1 MSDHLEQDVHA
12 AGPGTIRLRVSLP
25 GTRFDAAG
33 SPAQTGTRFARTKLE
48 VLQEA
53 ADGWAVLWSATS
65 DGDQGVEEVALDVL
79 SAGTLKGRVTNL
91 SGMEGQFTLDCTF
104 VPRPA
109 PEPCPLVDR
118 PGRQRTHDGCPTA
131 WHGMA
136 RPLGQRCARRIG
148 VRHGWRR

>member
-1 MSDHLEQDVHA
+1 MRVSGYLLPFPDPGAADLMSDHLEQEVHA

-25 GTRFDAAG
+25 GTRFDEAG

-65 DGDQGVEEVALDVL
+65 DGDQVVEEVALDVF
-79 SAGTLKGRVTNL
+79 SAGTLKARLTNL

-104 VPRPA
+104 VPRHA
-109 PEPCPLVDR
+109 PEVIPHC
-118 PGRQRTHDGCPTA
+118 
-131 WHGMA
+131 
-136 RPLGQRCARRIG
+136 
-148 VRHGWRR
+148 